1 MAKGGR
7 YVRQKDREVCV
18 RQRTETVLE
27 VIQKRGK
34 AGKPLERLYR
44 QLFNAEMYKKAYS
57 EIYANKGAITPGSSK
72 ETLEG
77 MSEGRIANI
86 VQRIRTETYRWQ
98 PVRRTYIPKGNG
110 ASRPLGISSGDD
122 KLLQATM
129 KNLLEAYYEPTFS
142 TRSHRF
148 RPERGCHTA
157 LQQIGQTHRDV
168 SWFIE
173 GDIMGC
179 FDNIDHDILLEIMGE
194 KIKDQRFLR
203 LVKHL
208 AKAGYVEEWK

>member
-18 RQRTETVLE
+18 RR
-27 VIQKRGK
+27 
-34 AGKPLERLYR
+34 
-44 QLFNAEMYKKAYS
+44 
-57 EIYANKGAITPGSSK
+57 
-72 ETLEG
+72 
-77 MSEGRIANI
+77 
-86 VQRIRTETYRWQ
+86 
-98 PVRRTYIPKGNG
+98 
-110 ASRPLGISSGDD
+110 
-122 KLLQATM
+122 

-142 TRSHRF
+142 TKSHGF